1 MSINSV
7 SSLGGFSIGGQSY
20 LSDATKMKLQ
30 VLGIDPASVSS
41 ETQAQVL
48 IANAQARQAVQKT
61 TNEDNSKNTCS
72 SECELISRAK
82 NLASKMSVSVSNDK
96 SLSEILNSLSSKIN
110 TLNNQSE
117 GDSAKIKEFQQF
129 QSELS
134 SIQSEYSTVKQNQNS
149 MYTAMNLSANMNKFM
164 LGIN

>member
-7 SSLGGFSIGGQSY
+7 SSLGGFSISGQSH
-20 LSDATKMKLQ
+20 LSEATKIKLQ
-30 VLGIDPASVSS
+30 ALGIDPTSVTS

-48 IANAQARQAVQKT
+48 ISNAQACQQVQKT

-72 SECELISRAK
+72 SECNLIFRAK
-82 NLASKMSVSVSNDK
+82 SLASKMGVRVSNDE
-96 SLSEILNSLSSKIN
+96 SLSEILCCLSSKFN
-110 TLNNQSE
+110 TINNQSN
-117 GDSAKIKEFQQF
+117 GDSTNIRELQKF

-134 SIQSEYSTVKQNQNS
+134 SIQSEYSVVKQNQNS
-149 MYTAMNLSANMNKFM
+149 MYIAMNLSANMNKFM